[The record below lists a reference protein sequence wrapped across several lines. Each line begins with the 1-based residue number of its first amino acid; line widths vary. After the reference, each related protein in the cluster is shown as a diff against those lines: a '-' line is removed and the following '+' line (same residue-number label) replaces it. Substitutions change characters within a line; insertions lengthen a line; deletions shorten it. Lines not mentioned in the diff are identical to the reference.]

1 MGKIQASFIFL
12 SCYPIISVPV
22 KNPSNAGGVH
32 RDRIFDH
39 MILNQPECHSS
50 PG

>member
-1 MGKIQASFIFL
+1 MSKIQASFIFL

-32 RDRIFDH
+32 RDRIFDLLTS
-39 MILNQPECHSS
+39 IQITTITA
-50 PG
+50 